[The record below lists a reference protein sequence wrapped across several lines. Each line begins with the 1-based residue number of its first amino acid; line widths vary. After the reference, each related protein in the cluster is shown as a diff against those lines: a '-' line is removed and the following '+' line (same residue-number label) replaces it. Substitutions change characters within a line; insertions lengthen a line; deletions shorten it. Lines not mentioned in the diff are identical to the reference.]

1 MNASDLIK
9 ALQKNLARRG
19 PSTYVPSRPRRGFEP
34 LPAIAAIVAAPA
46 IAPKAEDA
54 TATGETAD
62 GEKEAEGGVA
72 LLEIDE
78 D

>member
-1 MNASDLIK
+1 M
-9 ALQKNLARRG
+9 
-19 PSTYVPSRPRRGFEP
+19 
-34 LPAIAAIVAAPA
+34 VAAPE
-46 IAPKAEDA
+46 IAAKSDDA
-54 TATGETAD
+54 PSTGETAD

>member
-1 MNASDLIK
+1 M
-9 ALQKNLARRG
+9 
-19 PSTYVPSRPRRGFEP
+19 PV
-34 LPAIAAIVAAPA
+34 VAAPA
-46 IAPKAEDA
+46 IAAKDDDA
-54 TATGETAD
+54 SATGETAD

>member
-1 MNASDLIK
+1 
-9 ALQKNLARRG
+9 
-19 PSTYVPSRPRRGFEP
+19 
-34 LPAIAAIVAAPA
+34 VAAPA
-46 IAPKAEDA
+46 LAPKAGD
-54 TATGETAD
+54 ATGETAD